1 MLKLFH
7 AWGACSLAS
16 LIALEEA
23 GADYDL
29 AVMDTAAGDQ
39 RRPDYLAVNPKGRV
53 PALVTDRGILT
64 ETPAI
69 LAFIAQ
75 SYPQANLAPL
85 GDPFAFARAQAFNS
99 YLCSTVHV
107 AHAHK
112 HRGHRWTDDPMAQAA
127 MTAAV
132 PKNEIA
138 CFRLI
143 EAEMLRGPWVLGE
156 AYSVCDGY
164 LFTVGG
170 WLAGDG
176 VDIGQF
182 PKVAAHAER
191 VAARPAVRKVLARRA
206 A

>member
-1 MLKLFH
+1 
-7 AWGACSLAS
+7 
-16 LIALEEA
+16 
-23 GADYDL
+23 
-29 AVMDTAAGDQ
+29 
-39 RRPDYLAVNPKGRV
+39 
-53 PALVTDRGILT
+53 
-64 ETPAI
+64 
-69 LAFIAQ
+69 
-75 SYPQANLAPL
+75 
-85 GDPFAFARAQAFNS
+85 
-99 YLCSTVHV
+99 
-107 AHAHK
+107 
-112 HRGHRWTDDPMAQAA
+112 

-191 VAARPAVRKVLARRA
+191 VAARPAVRKVLAWRA